1 MSVCGAR
8 SDLKCKMG
16 FQSNAHRTQRPDRVC
31 AIGISRRHTGCCL
44 MGQQPTCTPCVSLA
58 VGKFLGASLSN
69 GPRQVL
75 ASSVTGDERYT
86 FGSNLTVN
94 VCR

>member
-1 MSVCGAR
+1 MHTAH
-8 SDLKCKMG
+8 SDPTVYAPLASLEGTLAAASDGTTTDVHTLCVVGRWK
-16 FQSNAHRTQRPDRVC
+16 V
-31 AIGISRRHTGCCL
+31 SR
-44 MGQQPTCTPCVSLA
+44 
-58 VGKFLGASLSN
+58 GASLSN